1 MFTCMVLSTVSLPVF
16 GFYQTALLVS
26 QNSNKQSIVYG
37 EESVNLNRNSVMT
50 IESAVGGVGIEHNL
64 KQFLLVLSVSLTVA
78 TLPQV
83 FSWFRHIPYTLLL
96 VIAGLGLALVDVR
109 LVNLSPDLILAI
121 FLPPLLFEAAWNL
134 KWSNL
139 KRDFIPI
146 CLYAVVGVL
155 ISIAGVT
162 LGLNLLAGIPLTTAL
177 LVGASLS
184 ATDPVSVTA
193 LFRELGVD
201 KRLTTLM
208 EGESLFNDGM
218 AVVAFSFLVALPLG
232 TAQLGIQPLVV
243 QLFTVVGIGLAVG
256 GLIGFGI
263 SYLTQRFDLPLVEQ
277 SLTLVSAYGTYII
290 AEELGGSGVIA
301 VVTTGLIL
309 GNFGSRIG
317 MNPRTRVIVSEFWE
331 FLAFFVNS
339 IVFLLIGDQVQFAD
353 LAENLTII
361 AVTIAGMVLARAI
374 AVYGLGFVSNRLA
387 HSNIP
392 LPEQTVL
399 WWGGLRGSVSIA
411 LALSVPNILAER
423 EDLINTVFGVVL
435 FTLLVQGLT
444 TKPLLEKLKLLGD
457 QPLRQQ
463 YLEFIARQ
471 SAIKRVL
478 EYLRQIEERP
488 GLEPE
493 FYRYQETL
501 IKGELQRLE
510 EKIDKL
516 HNEYPNLRDF
526 TAEQLRM
533 ELLAVEADTYA
544 EFVRSGRL
552 NQELAPLLEDVL
564 EEGN

>member
-1 MFTCMVLSTVSLPVF
+1 M
-16 GFYQTALLVS
+16 A
-26 QNSNKQSIVYG
+26 
-37 EESVNLNRNSVMT
+37 
-50 IESAVGGVGIEHNL
+50 IESAVTEVAIEANL
-64 KQFLLVLSVSLTVA
+64 KQFLLVLSVSLSVA

-83 FSWFRHIPYTLLL
+83 FSWFRQIPYTLLL

-109 LVNLSPDLILAI
+109 LVNLSPELILAI

-139 KRDFIPI
+139 KRDMLPI
-146 CLYAVVGVL
+146 CLYAVLGVL
-155 ISIAGVT
+155 ISIIGVT
-162 LGLNLLAGIPLTTAL
+162 IGLNQFAAVPLTTAL

-218 AVVAFSFLVALPLG
+218 AVVAFSFLVGLPLG
-232 TAQLGIQPLVV
+232 TRQLGFQPVIIE
-243 QLFTVVGIGLAVG
+243 LFTVVGIGLAVG

-290 AEELGGSGVIA
+290 AEELGGSGVIG

-331 FLAFFVNS
+331 FIAFFVNS
-339 IVFLLIGDQVQFAD
+339 IVFLLIGDQVHFPILAD
-353 LAENLTII
+353 NLVII
-361 AVTIAGMVLARAI
+361 AVTIGGMVVARVVS
-374 AVYGLGFVSNRLA
+374 VYGLGFLTNKLA
-387 HSNIP
+387 NSEIS
-392 LPEQTVL
+392 LPQQTIL

-411 LALSVPNILAER
+411 LALSVPTILGER
-423 EDLINTVFGVVL
+423 EELIATVFGVVL

-444 TKPLLEKLKLLGD
+444 TKPLLENLNLLGD
-457 QPLRQQ
+457 QPLRQE
-463 YLEFIARQ
+463 YLELVARQ
-471 SAIKRVL
+471 SALERVL
-478 EYLRQIEERP
+478 EYLDRVDERP
-488 GLEPE
+488 GIDEE
-493 FYRYQETL
+493 FCRYQETL
-501 IKGELQRLE
+501 IKGELKNVE

-516 HNEYPNLRDF
+516 QNNYPNLREF
-526 TAEQLRM
+526 TIEQLRS

-552 NQELAPLLEDVL
+552 NQELAPLLQNVL
-564 EEGN
+564 GREH

>member
-1 MFTCMVLSTVSLPVF
+1 M
-16 GFYQTALLVS
+16 A
-26 QNSNKQSIVYG
+26 
-37 EESVNLNRNSVMT
+37 
-50 IESAVGGVGIEHNL
+50 IESAVGEIGIEQNL
-64 KQFLLVLSVSLTVA
+64 KQFLLVLSVSLSVA

-83 FSWFRHIPYTLLL
+83 ISWFRQIPYTLLL

-109 LVNLSPDLILAI
+109 LVNLSPELILAI

-139 KRDFIPI
+139 KRDLVPI
-146 CLYAVVGVL
+146 CLYAVIGVI
-155 ISIAGVT
+155 ISIAGVA
-162 LGLNLLAGIPLTTAL
+162 LGLNLLAQLPLTTAL

-232 TAQLGIQPLVV
+232 TAQLGVRPVLL
-243 QLFTVVGIGLAVG
+243 QLFAVIGIGLAVG

-290 AEELGGSGVIA
+290 AEEFGGSGVIA

-339 IVFLLIGDQVQFAD
+339 IVFLLIGDQVRFTH
-353 LAENLTII
+353 LGENLAII
-361 AVTIAGMVLARAI
+361 AVTVAGMVLARAI
-374 AVYGLGFVSNRLA
+374 AVYSLGFISNRLVNSDISLA
-387 HSNIP
+387 Q
-392 LPEQTVL
+392 QTVL

-411 LALSVPNILAER
+411 LALSVPNILSER
-423 EDLINTVFGVVL
+423 EDVIATVFGVVL

-444 TKPLLEKLKLLGD
+444 TKPLLEKLNLLGD

-463 YLEFIARQ
+463 YLELVARQ
-471 SAIKRVL
+471 TALKRVL
-478 EYLRQIEERP
+478 KYLEQIEERP
-488 GLEPE
+488 GLDPE

-501 IKGELQRLE
+501 IKGELRRLE
-510 EKIDKL
+510 EQIDKL
-516 HNEYPNLRDF
+516 QDEYPNLQTF
-526 TAEQLRM
+526 TAQQLRM

-564 EEGN
+564 EDEL